1 MMPIGEILKILGAAT
16 ANEDPK
22 DGHPQQQP
30 LGVYAPLGAPAS
42 PAVPA
47 GSQSDR
53 DLQKAGLRD
62 ESSSD
67 ETRHQNGRT
76 SGLMP
81 VFQSALDGGACDSL
95 WPLYT

>member
-62 ESSSD
+62 ESSAD
-67 ETRHQNGRT
+67 ETGTRLAAPVVLCLPFSRPWME
-76 SGLMP
+76 GLVIRCGTCTP
-81 VFQSALDGGACDSL
+81 
-95 WPLYT
+95 